1 VHNDK
6 PDVSTLDRSVI
17 TNIRRVADEHL
28 QLGEAAS
35 ATLYHAAG
43 KALR

>member
-17 TNIRRVADEHL
+17 TNIRRVADASPV
-28 QLGEAAS
+28 GEAAS

-43 KALR
+43 KALH